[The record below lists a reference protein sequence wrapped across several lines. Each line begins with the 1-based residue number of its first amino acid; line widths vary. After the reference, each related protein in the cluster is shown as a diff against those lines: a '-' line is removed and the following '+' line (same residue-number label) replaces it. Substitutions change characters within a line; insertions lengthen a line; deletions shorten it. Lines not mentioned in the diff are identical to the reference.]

1 MRLGCLALLLTG
13 AAGAFAGCGGN
24 DDFENEPRPAAAQT
38 LTGVVQDSAVTVSPN
53 NRGAGPFLIT
63 ISNQTDEAYT
73 LTLEGDS
80 VEETVGPVQPQDTA
94 TIQAT
99 LEPGSYEV
107 RAGSPKAVS
116 VEIEPAE
123 LTIGPPRD
131 SSADQL
137 LLP

>member
-1 MRLGCLALLLTG
+1 MRSCLALLLIG
-13 AAGAFAGCGGN
+13 AAAAAVVAGCGD
-24 DDFENEPRPAAAQT
+24 DDFENEPRPAAAVT
-38 LTGVVQDSAVTVSPN
+38 LTGVIQDAGVTVSPSN
-53 NRGAGPFLIT
+53 PGAGAFLII
-63 ISNQTDEAYT
+63 ISNQTDEAHT

-107 RAGSPKAVS
+107 RAGSPKAVLR
-116 VEIEPAE
+116 EIPPAE
-123 LTIGPPRD
+123 LTIGRPRD